1 MAQIG
6 KVRGARPVPAEAR
19 DANVQ
24 GPSKTVAANF
34 TAAAAQAQRPR
45 MVEHV

>member
-1 MAQIG
+1 MAQTG
-6 KVRGARPVPAEAR
+6 KALGARPVPAEVR
-19 DANVQ
+19 DANAQ

-45 MVEHV
+45 MVKHV